1 MDLMPIVSL
10 ITFILG
16 YGAGTFYPIYY
27 SVRSWSN
34 EQYEV
39 FFTKRKPNA
48 VSVIKKRVVADQIIR
63 YINNTNKSI
72 YIHAF
77 HFTSES
83 IGQAIVKA
91 LQRGV
96 KVYMLVDKAC
106 KTSPHA
112 QNVLQKI
119 QKAGGEIWIDQ
130 APRIAHCKVMIFD
143 KTTVLTGSYNFTA
156 GAENNTE
163 NVLFIKS
170 QQLAKTYLEYWME
183 RYNDPRVK
191 PFSSNI
197 ITQDMD
203 DF

>member
-16 YGAGTFYPIYY
+16 YGAGTFYPIYD

-48 VSVIKKRVVADQIIR
+48 ISVIKKRVVADQIIR

-143 KTTVLTGSYNFTA
+143 KNTVLTGSYNFTA